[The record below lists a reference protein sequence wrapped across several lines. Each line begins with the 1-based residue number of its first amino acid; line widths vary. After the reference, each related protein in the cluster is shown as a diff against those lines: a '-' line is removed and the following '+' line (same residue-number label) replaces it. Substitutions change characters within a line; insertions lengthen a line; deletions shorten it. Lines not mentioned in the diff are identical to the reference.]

1 MTSQDVM
8 AGMQSPR
15 PACPPFPTAD
25 ETAPAVTAYHFP
37 SHVHY
42 AIVQDA
48 IIFMDL
54 RTDEYSLLTGEKA
67 RLFSALFTPSVRS
80 IESEFLIDPTASGEG
95 ARARHALVTEL
106 LNRNLLRPGAEAAPM
121 KPADLPPPREDF
133 LAAGDAGVS
142 RIRPRHVGRF
152 FAACLVATWRL
163 RYTTLERTIRAVER
177 RRRKRTAPHPFER
190 YELQRLV
197 ALFRRMRPLYPK
209 DALCLF
215 DSLALLEFLAPY
227 GCFPHWVFAVTLS
240 PWSAHCW
247 VQYADLCLNEDA
259 ERARQ
264 YTVILVA

>member
-1 MTSQDVM
+1 M
-8 AGMQSPR
+8 
-15 PACPPFPTAD
+15 
-25 ETAPAVTAYHFP
+25 TAYHFP
-37 SHVHY
+37 GHVHY
-42 AIVQDA
+42 AVVQDA

-54 RTDEYSLLTGEKA
+54 RADEYSLLTGEKA
-67 RLFSALFTPSVRS
+67 QLFAALFAPAPHALERE
-80 IESEFLIDPTASGEG
+80 ILIDPIAPEKD

-106 LNRNLLRPGAEAAPM
+106 LNRDLLSPGAEAAPM
-121 KPADLPPPREDF
+121 NPADIPPPREYF

-142 RIRPRHVGRF
+142 RIRLRNVGRF
-152 FAACLVATWRL
+152 FAACLVSTWRL
-163 RYTTLERTIRAVER
+163 RFITLERTIRVVER
-177 RRRKRTAPHPFER
+177 RRRKRTSSPHPVDR

-227 GCFPHWVFAVTLS
+227 GCFPHWVFAVTLT

>member
-1 MTSQDVM
+1 MTV
-8 AGMQSPR
+8 
-15 PACPPFPTAD
+15 
-25 ETAPAVTAYHFP
+25 YHFP
-37 SHVHY
+37 CHVHY
-42 AIVQDA
+42 AVVQDA

-54 RTDEYSLLTGEKA
+54 RADEYSLLMGEKA
-67 RLFSALFTPSVRS
+67 RLFAALFSLAPHALDR
-80 IESEFLIDPTASGEG
+80 ELLIDRIAPEND

-106 LNRNLLRPGAEAAPM
+106 LNRDLLSPGVEAAPM
-121 KPADLPPPREDF
+121 KPADLPPPRGDF
-133 LAAGDAGVS
+133 LAAGDAGVP
-142 RIRPRHVGRF
+142 RIRPRHIGRF
-152 FAACLVATWRL
+152 FAACLVSTWRL
-163 RYTTLERTIRAVER
+163 RFMTLERTIRAVER
-177 RRRKRTAPHPFER
+177 RRRKRTSPHPIDR

-215 DSLALLEFLAPY
+215 DSLVLLEFLAPY

>member
-1 MTSQDVM
+1 
-8 AGMQSPR
+8 
-15 PACPPFPTAD
+15 
-25 ETAPAVTAYHFP
+25 
-37 SHVHY
+37 
-42 AIVQDA
+42 
-48 IIFMDL
+48 MDHL
-54 RTDEYSLLTGEKA
+54 TWRDGAATLLVA
-67 RLFSALFTPSVRS
+67 
-80 IESEFLIDPTASGEG
+80 
-95 ARARHALVTEL
+95 ALV
-106 LNRNLLRPGAEAAPM
+106 AAYAGWLVLGSMP
-121 KPADLPPPREDF
+121 LVHS
-133 LAAGDAGVS
+133 AGDVAAIAFIFG
-142 RIRPRHVGRF
+142 

-177 RRRKRTAPHPFER
+177 RRRKRTSPHPIDR

>member
-1 MTSQDVM
+1 MTV
-8 AGMQSPR
+8 
-15 PACPPFPTAD
+15 
-25 ETAPAVTAYHFP
+25 YHFP
-37 SHVHY
+37 CHVHY
-42 AIVQDA
+42 AVVQDA

-54 RTDEYSLLTGEKA
+54 RADEYSLLMGEKA
-67 RLFSALFTPSVRS
+67 RLFAALFSLAPHALDR
-80 IESEFLIDPTASGEG
+80 ELLIDRIAPEND

-106 LNRNLLRPGAEAAPM
+106 LNRDLLSPGAEAAPM

-133 LAAGDAGVS
+133 LAAGDAGVP

-152 FAACLVATWRL
+152 FAACLVSTWRL
-163 RYTTLERTIRAVER
+163 RFMTLERTIRAIER
-177 RRRKRTAPHPFER
+177 RRGKRTAPHPIDR